1 MGSHRMT
8 PNPTRPQGAREKFDL
23 GTLGDVDEISAPGA
37 LFFGPWLQKVT
48 SPQQILDPPRSDHG
62 VPRNHAALRLE
73 QDRRAKFV

>member
-48 SPQQILDPPRSDHG
+48 SPQQILLVGSTPLGDRITECREIMVLSD
-62 VPRNHAALRLE
+62 
-73 QDRRAKFV
+73 